1 MTSDQ
6 FGFAIRMFRK
16 NADFSLADLS
26 AETGEYWRMIERMEG
41 GHMELEQ
48 ETYEEFIDKMVAAG
62 EAKIERI
69 QRAVEELK
77 EVMK

>member
-1 MTSDQ
+1 MT
-6 FGFAIRMFRK
+6 
-16 NADFSLADLS
+16 
-26 AETGEYWRMIERMEG
+26 EYEDKYGNTYYVHIHEG

-48 ETYEEFIDKMVAAG
+48 ESYEEFIDKMAAAG

>member
-48 ETYEEFIDKMVAAG
+48 ETYEEFIDKMAAAG

>member
-26 AETGEYWRMIERMEG
+26 AETGEYWRLIQQWEC

-48 ETYEEFIDKMVAAG
+48 ESYEEFIGKMVAAG
-62 EAKIERI
+62 EDKIERI

-77 EVMK
+77 GVMG

>member
-1 MTSDQ
+1 MTSEQ
-6 FGFAIRMFRK
+6 FGFAIKMFRK

-26 AETGEYWRMIERMEG
+26 ESTGEYWQLIERMEG

-48 ETYEEFIDKMVAAG
+48 ESYEEFLNKMVATG

-77 EVMK
+77 GCLK

>member
-1 MTSDQ
+1 MTSEQ
-6 FGFAIRMFRK
+6 FGFAIKMFRK

-48 ETYEEFIDKMVAAG
+48 ETYEEFIDKMAAAG

>member
-48 ETYEEFIDKMVAAG
+48 ETYEEFINKMVAAG